1 MNEVRFARSVASKE
15 IELVTRGNR
24 GFFGFGL
31 AKKAWFGF
39 GLAIKF
45 SFGFLQSPTH

>member
-1 MNEVRFARSVASKE
+1 MFRCGTNP
-15 IELVTRGNR
+15 RGNR

-45 SFGFLQSPTH
+45 SFGFLTGFGVLS